1 MLAEFKAFLMRGNVV
16 DLAVAVVIGAA
27 FGLVVQAFVADII
40 TPIIAA
46 IFGKPDF
53 SSLTFTING
62 SVFRY
67 GDFLNALI
75 AFVTV
80 AAAIFFFVVKPM
92 NVLAARRAAGQEPEA
107 EPAPTVDQQL
117 LMEIRDLLKRAV
129 GALASAPAISRTNS
143 SSAGAPPASDT
154 SRARE
159 PMITPSAPAAIA
171 AWAEAGEEMP
181 NPISSGRSVW
191 GRTRSISPATRP
203 DSASRAPVTPATETR

>member
-1 MLAEFKAFLMRGNVV
+1 MLAEFKAFLMRGTVV

-92 NVLAARRAAGQEPEA
+92 NMLAARRAAGQEPEA

-117 LMEIRDLLKRAV
+117 LMEIRDLL
-129 GALASAPAISRTNS
+129 SAR
-143 SSAGAPPASDT
+143 
-154 SRARE
+154 
-159 PMITPSAPAAIA
+159 
-171 AWAEAGEEMP
+171 
-181 NPISSGRSVW
+181 
-191 GRTRSISPATRP
+191 
-203 DSASRAPVTPATETR
+203 